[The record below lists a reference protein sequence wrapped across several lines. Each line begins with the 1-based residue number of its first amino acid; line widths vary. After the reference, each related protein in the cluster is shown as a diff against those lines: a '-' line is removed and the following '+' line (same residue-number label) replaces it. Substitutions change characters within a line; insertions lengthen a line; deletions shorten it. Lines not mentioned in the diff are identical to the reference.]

1 MLISEPMVLFHMLL
15 MGLLPQLLPTL
26 LPNVKLK
33 LMPIQLTSTM
43 DTIPDMPDTA
53 MLDGV
58 DMHTLMLEYMAPM
71 PATTDWLLLH
81 LTQLTPISSTPPDSD
96 SALTTLAKKFHA
108 NLFSNLPKILKN
120 LVLIYFFL
128 S

>member
-1 MLISEPMVLFHMLL
+1 MGLLPQLHTPTITLTHMLISEHMVLFHMLL
-15 MGLLPQLLPTL
+15 ISLLPQLLPTL

-58 DMHTLMLEYMAPM
+58 DTHTLMLEYMVPS
-71 PATTDWLLLH
+71 WL
-81 LTQLTPISSTPPDSD
+81 PICR
-96 SALTTLAKKFHA
+96 
-108 NLFSNLPKILKN
+108 LPRIGCCS
-120 LVLIYFFL
+120 I
-128 S
+128 

>member
-1 MLISEPMVLFHMLL
+1 MGKHHMLMGEHMVLFHMLL
-15 MGLLPQLLPTL
+15 ISLLPQLPPTL

-58 DMHTLMLEYMAPM
+58 DMDTLMLDYMVPM
-71 PATTDWLLLH
+71 LATHMPPTTDWLH
-81 LTQLTPISSTPPDSD
+81 LTQLTPISSLPPESD
-96 SALTTLAKKFHA
+96 SALTTLAPKFHA
-108 NLFSNLPKILKN
+108 NLFSNLPKFLK
-120 LVLIYFFL
+120 I
-128 S
+128 